1 MSSALVDEA
10 MHDIIKWPRGARLR
24 ETSQEFSEIT
34 QLQNV
39 LGAIDGT
46 HIEIK
51 APSEHTQAYFN
62 RKKFPSVILFAAC
75 NAKLQFTYAW
85 TGNPGSTHDATVLR
99 YSELFQNADQLVPPG
114 HYVLG
119 DSAFPL
125 LRWLLTPFR
134 DYGNVT
140 RQQKLF
146 NRTLSKGRQVIE
158 RSFGLLK
165 CRFRRLIRF
174 DASDM
179 EIIVNSILSACVL
192 HNLCMQEEG
201 EFPEMGIVE
210 NDDDDQVA
218 NGGHELSGIRLRQE
232 VMQQLLQM

>member
-1 MSSALVDEA
+1 MLSFSLR
-10 MHDIIKWPRGARLR
+10 MRGRGILK
-24 ETSQEFSEIT
+24 
-34 QLQNV
+34 V
-39 LGAIDGT
+39 LT
-46 HIEIK
+46 M
-51 APSEHTQAYFN
+51 P
-62 RKKFPSVILFAAC
+62 
-75 NAKLQFTYAW
+75 
-85 TGNPGSTHDATVLR
+85 VLR
-99 YSELFQNADQLVPPG
+99 YSELFQNAEQLVPPG

-125 LRWLLTPFR
+125 LRWLLTSFR
-134 DYGNVT
+134 DYGNLT

-146 NRTLSKGRQVIE
+146 NRTLSKDRQVIE

-165 CRFRRLIRF
+165 CTFRRLIKF

-179 EIIVNSILSACVL
+179 EMIVNSILSACVL

-201 EFPEMGIVE
+201 EFPEMSIVE

-232 VMQQLLQM
+232 VMQQLFQM